1 VNLLSIARKIWR
13 YKLATLPVILLTLF
27 GAAYVVAVK
36 EPVYEASSSYVLIN
50 PPAPPTPEEIA
61 RDPTLG
67 RVNSDNPYARFTD
80 QSVVVEVLA
89 SAMASE
95 SAQHAVLKAGADSR
109 YTVTPDSDSGIGYSS
124 PILEIAAQGG
134 SPQAAVRTAKLVG
147 HEITRQLD
155 RMQEVQDVD
164 SQYRITA
171 QPVDPPDGAR
181 LRPSGQLRVLVGV
194 LALGVVLLFV
204 VVSVADALN
213 TLRME
218 RRGRAAPSRL
228 EPNDDEPWSAGDR
241 SAEGLSG
248 LHAEEWSEF
257 DGDSLGDSAPV
268 ELFPAPD
275 PEATVPTN
283 GRHAGHLRRGRRR
296 SSG

>member
-1 VNLLSIARKIWR
+1 MNLLSIARKIWR
-13 YKLATLPVILLTLF
+13 YKLATLPVVLLTLF

-50 PPAPPTPEEIA
+50 PPTPPTPEEIA
-61 RDPTLG
+61 RDPSLG
-67 RVNSDNPYARFTD
+67 RVNSDNPYARFSD

-89 SAMASE
+89 SAMAGE
-95 SAQHAVLKAGADSR
+95 SAQRALQKADADSR

-124 PILEIAAQGG
+124 PILQIAAQGG

-147 HEITRQLD
+147 HEITHQLE

-181 LRPSGQLRVLVGV
+181 LRPSGQLRALVGV

-204 VVSVADALN
+204 VVSVADALT

-218 RRGRAAPSRL
+218 RMRRAAPSRL
-228 EPNDDEPWSAGDR
+228 EPNDEPWSPGDR
-241 SAEGLSG
+241 SADGLSG
-248 LHAEEWSEF
+248 LHEEEWSEF

-268 ELFPAPD
+268 ELFPAHD

-283 GRHAGHLRRGRRR
+283 GRRARHLRRGRQR

>member
-67 RVNSDNPYARFTD
+67 RVNSDNPYARFSD

-95 SAQHAVLKAGADSR
+95 SAPRALLKAGADSR

-124 PILEIAAQGG
+124 PILLITAQGG

-147 HEITRQLD
+147 NEITRQLD
-155 RMQEVQDVD
+155 RMQQVQDVD

-181 LRPSGQLRVLVGV
+181 LRPSGQLRALVAV

-204 VVSVADALN
+204 FVSVADALT

-218 RRGRAAPSRL
+218 RMGRAAPSRL
-228 EPNDDEPWSAGDR
+228 EPNDEPWSAGDR
-241 SAEGLSG
+241 SAEGMSG

-257 DGDSLGDSAPV
+257 DGDSLDDNAPV
-268 ELFPAPD
+268 ELFPAHD

-283 GRHAGHLRRGRRR
+283 GRRAGHLRRGLRR
-296 SSG
+296 SSR